1 MAKRGGQNKRS
12 ASRLFILGCMIMF
25 FAVICVN
32 MYSQVETY
40 YNLKA
45 EEKELLSQIDD
56 EKKENLELSASK
68 DCYTS
73 DAYIEKVAREQLG
86 LIMPDEIEF
95 VNTADS

>member
-56 EKKENLELSASK
+56 EKRRTWSFLQVRIIILL
-68 DCYTS
+68 T
-73 DAYIEKVAREQLG
+73 
-86 LIMPDEIEF
+86 LI
-95 VNTADS
+95 